1 MNKSKKR
8 VDCSPDIER
17 CLRQGK
23 MGMEGFIGFASTQRP
38 MNHQLLKIGDYV
50 AVPNPLRADSVD
62 LERVTEIDYLEKGD
76 FCTSDGTTGPIRGN
90 VFVRV
95 ERTRNSTGTYVKY
108 SLIEGDQ
115 VTKDTEVYKLARK
128 YWESQA
134 A

>member
-8 VDCSPDIER
+8 VDCSPDIGR

-23 MGMEGFIGFASTQRP
+23 IGMEGFIGFVGTQRP
-38 MNHQLLKIGDYV
+38 MNHQLLKVGDYV
-50 AVPNPLRADSVD
+50 AVPNPLRADSID
-62 LERVTEIDYLEKGD
+62 LEKVAEIDYLERGD
-76 FCTSDGTTGPIRGN
+76 FRTSKGTTGPLRGN

-115 VTKDTEVYKLARK
+115 VTKDTEVYRLARE
-128 YWESQA
+128 YQESQA